1 MEERAEVDVLHE
13 DIYSAKKMYQNVNA
27 GRLELEGK
35 KNLLES
41 RLNDHL
47 MRKKQDLEQAIHEK
61 SVCGSDRT
69 EANQQA
75 IRDIESHRR
84 KLDSS
89 LKRNKEEIGAVEN
102 KIAELWNSITET
114 RKEFDKFSIDL
125 QKQEILLEKSQA
137 VVSSLFLG
145 LRICARRLFLLI

>member
-1 MEERAEVDVLHE
+1 MLHE
-13 DIYSAKKMYQNVNA
+13 DIHSAKKMYQNVNA

-61 SVCGSDRT
+61 SVCGLDRT

-75 IRDIESHRR
+75 IRDIEAHLK

-89 LKRNKEEIGAVEN
+89 LKRNKEEISAIEN
-102 KIAELWNSITET
+102 KITKLTNSIVEVRTNL
-114 RKEFDKFSIDL
+114 DKYSIDL

-137 VVSSLFLG
+137 VVSN
-145 LRICARRLFLLI
+145 

>member
-1 MEERAEVDVLHE
+1 LEERAEVESLHE
-13 DIYSAKKMYQNVNA
+13 DIHSAKKMYQNVNV

-35 KNLLES
+35 KSILES

-47 MRKKQDLEQAIHEK
+47 MRKKRDLEQAIHER
-61 SVCGSDRT
+61 SVCGLDRT

-75 IRDIESHRR
+75 IRDIEAHLK

-89 LKRNKEEIGAVEN
+89 FKRNKDEISAIEN
-102 KIAELWNSITET
+102 KITELTNSIVAE
-114 RKEFDKFSIDL
+114 RNKLDKFSIDL

-137 VVSSLFLG
+137 VVSN
-145 LRICARRLFLLI
+145 

>member
-1 MEERAEVDVLHE
+1 MEERAEVESLHE
-13 DIYSAKKMYQNVNA
+13 DIHSAKKMYQNVNV

-35 KNLLES
+35 KSILES

-47 MRKKQDLEQAIHEK
+47 MRKKQDLEQTIHER
-61 SVCGSDRT
+61 SVCGLDRT

-75 IRDIESHRR
+75 IRDIEAHLK

-89 LKRNKEEIGAVEN
+89 LKRNKDEISAIEN
-102 KIAELWNSITET
+102 KITELTNSIVEE
-114 RKEFDKFSIDL
+114 RNKLDKFSIDL

-137 VVSSLFLG
+137 VVSN
-145 LRICARRLFLLI
+145 